1 MLYTQQNINHKTHR
15 KLTAFLLALLLCIAS
30 SSATGAGFQPLKI
43 TSDTLSATAD
53 SLSVV
58 PDSLS
63 VVSDSLSVAEDTTNA
78 FPKVILTPKELKRKI
93 RDSIWA
99 YKDSVIRATPRLLET
114 YIFNDSIKNQRMFL
128 WRTDGWFNNQKQLN
142 PDTTYNDNFNE
153 LPYKKNDVD
162 AVYLGVSGSAM
173 MYTNF
178 FKRTESKL
186 FPFFAP
192 YMPYTYTMETMPFY
206 NVKSPYT
213 ELAYWGTLFATKQK
227 EETNIKFLHTQN
239 FTPSFNFN
247 ILYQRY
253 GASGMLENE
262 RTDNRTFAIT
272 GNYIGKRYVAQG
284 GYIFS
289 RVKRDENGGVA
300 DLSMVMDTI
309 VDAKTI
315 PVSLTDASTKL
326 KRNTIFITHSYGIP
340 FNFKKQD
347 SLAYGEG
354 TMAYIG
360 HTGEYSVY
368 TKSYNDRIELSDSL
382 GRALYNNAFYIN
394 PTMSADSARVMNL
407 ENRFFL
413 RLQPWAKEAIVSKVD
428 AGIGFQVL
436 RFFNFSPDY
445 FLSGNSNHSE
455 HNMYLYFGA
464 SGTLKKYFAW
474 NGFGTYHLS
483 GYNQNDFRIGGEMRF
498 SAYPLPEGIHL
509 TGKIDVSQE
518 RPSYY
523 YNNYYSNHYTWNNNF
538 DKITETKIEG
548 KLEIPDYKMELFFG
562 YSLLK
567 NNIYLDTLGNACQ
580 NNEAMSVM
588 TAYLKKDFKAWK
600 FHFDHKVL
608 FQLSSKEDV
617 VPLPKLALNLR
628 YYLEAPLVKNVLT
641 AQLGVEA
648 TFNTKYYTPAYSP
661 ALGLFYNQLR
671 EKYGAVPYLDAF
683 VNLQWKRASI
693 FVKYVNAA
701 QDWPESDYFS
711 ACRYLKPQTAL
722 KFGIHWPFYVK

>member
-30 SSATGAGFQPLKI
+30 SSATGAVFQPLKI

-58 PDSLS
+58 SDSLS

-114 YIFNDSIKNQRMFL
+114 YIFNDSIKNQRIFL

-192 YMPYTYTMETMPFY
+192 YMPYTYTLETMPFY

-247 ILYQRY
+247 ILYQRH

-394 PTMSADSARVMNL
+394 PTTSADSARVMNL

-483 GYNQNDFRIGGEMRF
+483 GYNQNDFSIGGEMRF

-518 RPSYY
+518 HPSYY

-661 ALGLFYNQLR
+661 ALGLFYNQQR